1 MAINKNG
8 SSSQVVSAAEVSTA
22 NKVETLTNKT
32 ITSPSITGGTVS
44 TPTINDAITNYPTF
58 KAPTE
63 TTNIVAAAAG
73 TATID
78 IDVETSTIW
87 YYTSNATADHTL
99 NFRFSSGE
107 TLNSKLSVGEAATV
121 VWLNTNGGTAFR
133 PTVFQVDGTS
143 IGTADLKW
151 QGGGSPTSGNVDS
164 IDGYSFTVLKTAATP
179 TYLVLGSQ
187 TQFK

>member
-1 MAINKNG
+1 MAILKNG
-8 SSSQVVSAAEVSTA
+8 SSSEVVSAAEVSTA

-32 ITSPSITGGTVS
+32 I
-44 TPTINDAITNYPTF
+44 NNAITNYPTF

-63 TTNIVAAAAG
+63 TANIVAAAAG
-73 TATID
+73 TATIN
-78 IDVETSTIW
+78 IDVETSAIW

-99 NFRFSSGE
+99 NFRFNSGE
-107 TLNSKLSVGEAATV
+107 TLNSKLSVGEAATI

-133 PTVFQVDGTS
+133 PTTLQVDGTS
-143 IGTADLKW
+143 IGTADIKW
-151 QGGGSPTSGNVDS
+151 QGGGSPTAGNINS

-187 TQFK
+187 TQFA